1 MWNWE
6 IFNPICW
13 KYFISLHYS
22 WFCSE
27 VYWSLKSPSKFF
39 LYILIWISQPSPHN
53 LTFFWYI
60 ECVQFSSIT
69 IIFNV
74 LRHTPNLPDWQLLPV
89 NPTSHR
95 HWYVSCPKSE
105 DTQCLNMD
113 SFVKMKQEKYMFTR
127 EVNRENMIDHCSYA
141 HNLGSSEIGPA
152 PSWIASGRVSHRYR
166 RGHGLKTHSSLNF
179 FFQALITA

>member
-1 MWNWE
+1 MVTIPAPRAYGKLLSLKKIYWMWNWE

-13 KYFISLHYS
+13 KHFIWLHYS

-74 LRHTPNLPDWQLLPV
+74 LRHTPNLPEWQLLPV

-105 DTQCLNMD
+105 DTECLNMD
-113 SFVKMKQEKYMFTR
+113 SFVKIYVHERSEPWKHDWSLQLCTQLRQFRNWT
-127 EVNRENMIDHCSYA
+127 
-141 HNLGSSEIGPA
+141 SSKLDCQ
-152 PSWIASGRVSHRYR
+152 W
-166 RGHGLKTHSSLNF
+166 
-179 FFQALITA
+179 